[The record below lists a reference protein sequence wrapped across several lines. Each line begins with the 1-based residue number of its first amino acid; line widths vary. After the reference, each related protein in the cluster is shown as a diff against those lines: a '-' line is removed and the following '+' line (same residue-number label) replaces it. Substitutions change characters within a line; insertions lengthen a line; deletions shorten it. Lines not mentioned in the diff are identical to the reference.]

1 MMRLGSAKDVKTWF
15 PNFAA
20 ALAFRCI
27 LLIHDAA
34 RQCQRCENVVFPLC
48 RCTRLS
54 LYLQKKSHLLI
65 TSVNDIDFP
74 FSSGQCA
81 SQ

>member
-1 MMRLGSAKDVKTWF
+1 MMRLGSAKDVKTLF
-15 PNFAA
+15 SHFVV

-27 LLIHDAA
+27 
-34 RQCQRCENVVFPLC
+34 C
-48 RCTRLS
+48 
-54 LYLQKKSHLLI
+54 KKNSHFLI